1 MLKFQDFDSIVCVDS
16 DKYALWELN
25 QRTSALKSNLK
36 VRTIQTNLASWE
48 ALNLLPA
55 CVDLLNINLA
65 LHYFLESFVYIVK
78 STNPTYVNLLILDG
92 SKLLK
97 EQSLTENKT
106 VKYYYSVSK
115 TDPSRIKVKL
125 PFRDE
130 LTEETIVYP
139 RDLID

>member
-1 MLKFQDFDSIVCVDS
+1 M
-16 DKYALWELN
+16 
-25 QRTSALKSNLK
+25 
-36 VRTIQTNLASWE
+36 RTIQTNLASWE

-65 LHYFLESFVYIVK
+65 LHYFLESFAYIVK